1 MKKKISFDKK
11 TLTNFLTSK
20 FVLNVVFIV
29 AFFNFI
35 SHIMYGKIHIV
46 IMFIL
51 IALLTSHFSKNM
63 IIVLLVPLLL
73 VNIYNSFM
81 GRHVTEGMENNDNSS
96 TSSTSSTNANVAKI
110 KTAEEI
116 KAATTPPVTK
126 PTENPIAKPS
136 KKNEESFDVP
146 NKKNKYNIDYAST
159 VEEAYDNLNNILGGD
174 NIKKLSKDT
183 EGLVNQ
189 QLQLAEAMKNI
200 EPLIGTMGPLLKQ
213 AEGLLGTMGGGDNI
227 NKIMQSLNINKDKS
241 K

>member
-11 TLTNFLTSK
+11 SLTNFLTSK
-20 FVLNVVFIV
+20 FVLNTVFIV

-35 SHIMYGKIHIV
+35 SHIMYGKLHIV
-46 IMFIL
+46 IMFVL

-73 VNIYNSFM
+73 VNFYNSFM
-81 GRHVTEGMENNDNSS
+81 GHHVSEGMENNDNSS
-96 TSSTSSTNANVAKI
+96 TSNTNKNVEKI

-116 KAATTPPVTK
+116 KALAKPSTTK
-126 PTENPIAKPS
+126 PTENPVAKPS

-227 NKIMQSLNINKDKS
+227 NKIMQSLNLNKGNS

>member
-11 TLTNFLTSK
+11 SLTNLLTSK
-20 FVLNVVFIV
+20 FVLNVVFIIS
-29 AFFNFI
+29 FFSFI
-35 SHIMYGKIHIV
+35 SHIMTGKLHIV
-46 IMFIL
+46 VLFIL
-51 IALLTSHFSKNM
+51 VALLTSHFSKNM

-73 VNIYNSFM
+73 VNFYSSFVD
-81 GRHVTEGMENNDNSS
+81 RHITEGMENNDS
-96 TSSTSSTNANVAKI
+96 SSTNIEKV
-110 KTAEEI
+110 KTAEAI
-116 KAATTPPVTK
+116 KAAKPSTPAPTTPEKPV
-126 PTENPIAKPS
+126 EAKPS

-213 AEGLLGTMGGGDNI
+213 AEGLLGTMGGGNNI
-227 NKIMQSLNINKDKS
+227 TKIMQSLNLNDKS

>member
-11 TLTNFLTSK
+11 SLTNFLTSK

-73 VNIYNSFM
+73 VNLYNSFM
-81 GRHVTEGMENNDNSS
+81 VHHVTEGLENNDNSS
-96 TSSTSSTNANVAKI
+96 TSSTNTNVAKI

-116 KAATTPPVTK
+116 KDVATPPVTK
-126 PTENPIAKPS
+126 PDENPVAKPS

>member
-11 TLTNFLTSK
+11 SLTNLLTSK
-20 FVLNVVFIV
+20 FVLNVVFII

-35 SHIMYGKIHIV
+35 THIMYGKLHIV
-46 IMFIL
+46 VLFIL
-51 IALLTSHFSKNM
+51 VALLTSHFSKNM

-73 VNIYNSFM
+73 VNFYNSFM
-81 GRHVTEGMENNDNSS
+81 DRHVTEGMENNDNSS
-96 TSSTSSTNANVAKI
+96 TNVEKI
-110 KTAEEI
+110 KTAEKI
-116 KAATTPPVTK
+116 KAVAKPSAPATP
-126 PTENPIAKPS
+126 ENEVAAKPS
-136 KKNEESFDVP
+136 KQNEESFDVP

-227 NKIMQSLNINKDKS
+227 NKIMQSLNLNKDKP

>member
-20 FVLNVVFIV
+20 FVLNVVFII

-35 SHIMYGKIHIV
+35 SHIMYGKLHIV
-46 IMFIL
+46 IMFVL

-73 VNIYNSFM
+73 VNFYNSFM
-81 GRHVTEGMENNDNSS
+81 DRHLTEGMENNDNSS
-96 TSSTSSTNANVAKI
+96 TSNTNSNVEKV
-110 KTAEEI
+110 KTAEEL
-116 KAATTPPVTK
+116 KAVAKPPVTK
-126 PTENPIAKPS
+126 PVENPVAKPS

-227 NKIMQSLNINKDKS
+227 NKIMQSLNLNKDKS